1 MSLFKVKSAVGL
13 EMDAYEVRAAEVGGT
28 AVKPSLLGLGRAYLP
43 EGVVKDGKVVRP
55 DLLGGIISRLWTD
68 ARFKSRNVIL
78 GVSNQD
84 VLIRT
89 ALIPR
94 CPPDKLDSAIRFQAQ
109 DFLPVSIN
117 DVELDYIVLDDM
129 AKTQAET
136 IRVLLVAGRRGMLNG
151 FLQAVG
157 AAGLKLIDID
167 VSLLAMARLARK
179 QAKNQ
184 VLAVVHFTKE
194 QAGMAILDNGLPVL
208 ARILPVSAAVR
219 HAGES
224 GDERYAADMTAAVSD
239 RSDARQDEIPD
250 EKPGARQGEMPDEKP
265 DARQDGRDGQG
276 FRNENDDSGAFP
288 GSLSEV
294 IIGEIGS
301 FISYFLSQDT
311 GAVIEKCMIN
321 FVAGH
326 AADLKNKLGER
337 LGIAIEVIDPTK
349 ELNLYRLSGNHS
361 FTGAAD
367 FSAAISLALRGLEE

>member
-28 AVKPSLLGLGRAYLP
+28 AAKPSLLGLGRAYLP

-94 CPPDKLDSAIRFQAQ
+94 CPPERLNSAIRFQAQ

-136 IRVLLVAGRRGMLNG
+136 IKVLLVAGRRSMLGG
-151 FLQAVG
+151 FLQVVG
-157 AAGLKLIDID
+157 DAGLKLIDID
-167 VSLLAMARLARK
+167 VSLLAMARLVRK
-179 QAKNQ
+179 QAENQ
-184 VLAVVHFTKE
+184 PLAIVHFTKE

-208 ARILPVSAAVR
+208 ARILPVPAAVR
-219 HAGES
+219 PAGES
-224 GDERYAADMTAAVSD
+224 GGERYAAEEAAAS
-239 RSDARQDEIPD
+239 A
-250 EKPGARQGEMPDEKP
+250 G
-265 DARQDGRDGQG
+265 RQDGMDGNDERDEKDGPG
-276 FRNENDDSGAFP
+276 FLP
-288 GSLSEV
+288 GFLSES

-301 FISYFLSQDT
+301 FISYFLSQET
-311 GAVIEKCMIN
+311 GAVVEKCMIN
-321 FVAGH
+321 SIGGMETNM
-326 AADLKNKLGER
+326 KNMLGER
-337 LGIAIEVIDPTK
+337 LGIEIEVIDPTK
-349 ELNLYRLSGNHS
+349 ELNSYRLSGNYS
-361 FTGAAD
+361 FAGAAD

>member
-13 EMDAYEVRAAEVGGT
+13 EMDAYEIRAAEVGGT
-28 AVKPSLLGLGRAYLP
+28 AEKPSLLGLGRAYLP
-43 EGVVKDGKVVRP
+43 EGIVKDGKVVRP

-136 IRVLLVAGRRGMLNG
+136 IRVLLVAGRRSMLNG

-157 AAGLKLIDID
+157 DAGLKLIDID
-167 VSLLAMARLARK
+167 VSLLAMARLARN
-179 QAKNQ
+179 QAENRPI
-184 VLAVVHFTKE
+184 AVVHFTKE
-194 QAGMAILDNGLPVL
+194 QAGMVILDNGLPIL
-208 ARILPVSAAVR
+208 ARILPVSASVR
-219 HAGES
+219 PAGEN
-224 GDERYAADMTAAVSD
+224 GAERYAADETAEVSD
-239 RSDARQDEIPD
+239 RHDARQDEM
-250 EKPGARQGEMPDEKP
+250 PGEKP
-265 DARQDGRDGQG
+265 DARQNGGD
-276 FRNENDDSGAFP
+276 
-288 GSLSEV
+288 SEV

-326 AADLKNKLGER
+326 ETDLKNKLGER

-361 FTGAAD
+361 FAGAAD